1 MDVSRKL
8 SLFVVLMFGALSVI
22 AYAGIARPAVEGKAV
37 GPAEIYSK
45 NCTECHGT
53 DGRAK
58 TPKGQRLA
66 ATDFTKKDWSADEAR
81 GIRIITKGKS
91 DMPSFKDKLTADE
104 IREVFGYVV
113 KFRK

>member
-1 MDVSRKL
+1 MNVSRKL
-8 SLFVVLMFGALSVI
+8 SLFVVLIFGALTAI
-22 AYAGIARPAVEGKAV
+22 AYSGGGIPTVENRVV

-58 TPKGQRLA
+58 TPKGRRLA
-66 ATDFTKKDWSADEAR
+66 ATDFTKKDWNPDEAR

-113 KFRK
+113 KFRQ